1 LSSLGIKFVILF
13 GIPKEKD
20 ERASSAYNAM
30 GIVQQAIKIIKNHCS
45 DMVVTADTCICQY
58 INSGHCGIVQDG
70 KILNN
75 QSLLL
80 HAKIAVSQA
89 EAGVDIVAPSSMM
102 DGYVAF
108 IRNKLDEHGFEHIPI
123 MSYGIKYSSAFYGP
137 FRDTAHNTPLKGD
150 RNTYQM
156 DPANR
161 LEALRELAS
170 DIKEETDFIIVKP
183 ALAYLDIIRDI
194 RNSCTLPIVAYHVS
208 GEYSLIKAAGQQ
220 GWINEKEVILESL
233 LSMKRAGANII
244 ITYFAKQVAEWLKNE
259 R

>member
-1 LSSLGIKFVILF
+1 MSSLGIKFVILF

-20 ERASSAYNAM
+20 ERASSAYNAT

-75 QSLLL
+75 QNLLL

-194 RNSCTLPIVAYHVS
+194 RNSYTLPIVAYHVS

-220 GWINEKEVILESL
+220 GWINQKEVILESL